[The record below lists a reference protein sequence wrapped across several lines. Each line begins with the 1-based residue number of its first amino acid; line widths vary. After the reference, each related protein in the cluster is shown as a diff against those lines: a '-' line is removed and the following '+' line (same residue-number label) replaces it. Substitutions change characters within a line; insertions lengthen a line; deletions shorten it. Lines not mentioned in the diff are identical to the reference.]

1 MDYLNQTGLPDY
13 RATPGNQGVTVL
25 RRLEED
31 VAHFTLI
38 SYWDSL
44 ESIRAFAGDNLEV
57 ARYYPEDE
65 VFYLK
70 RNPPSPITRLWCA
83 RELVIAAR
91 QNQPPARLHLGD
103 KSNQSAA

>member
-1 MDYLNQTGLPDY
+1 MIARIWHGITRASDAETYIDYLNRTGLPDY

-25 RRLEED
+25 RRIDGD

-44 ESIRAFAGDNLEV
+44 ESIRAFAGDDLEV

-65 VFYLK
+65 AFL
-70 RNPPSPITRLWCA
+70 L
-83 RELVIAAR
+83 ELEPTVTHHEVV
-91 QNQPPARLHLGD
+91 QQ
-103 KSNQSAA
+103 K